1 MKLRWN
7 LRTGFERYLTS
18 WRSADDPSP
27 GDSTYRLDITELP
40 QLILR
45 TGSKKVARSGPWNGY
60 RFGGIPLIQN
70 SIFIPRLVDNQD
82 ELYFTYNPFNTTVI
96 TRLVLDRS
104 GTIHHYVWNEGRN
117 EWCVMYSWP
126 FNLCD
131 NYEECGVNGN
141 CRISKT
147 PICGCLKGYVPKS
160 QDEWNTPQTTEC
172 IKKLPSDCPRGEGFL
187 KLPRMKLPDI
197 DWYNESM
204 NLKECKTA
212 CTKNCSCRAY
222 ANSNLT
228 RGGTGCLMWFKDL
241 TDMEECSKQYT
252 WGQDIFLRVP
262 ASELA
267 KLPLEASS
275 TSSPGFIHHR
285 EMFD

>member
-1 MKLRWN
+1 
-7 LRTGFERYLTS
+7 
-18 WRSADDPSP
+18 
-27 GDSTYRLDITELP
+27 
-40 QLILR
+40 
-45 TGSKKVARSGPWNGY
+45 
-60 RFGGIPLIQN
+60 
-70 SIFIPRLVDNQD
+70 
-82 ELYFTYNPFNTTVI
+82 
-96 TRLVLDRS
+96 
-104 GTIHHYVWNEGRN
+104 
-117 EWCVMYSWP
+117 MYSWP

-172 IKKLPSDCPRGEGFL
+172 IKKLPSDCPSGEGFL

-197 DWYNESM
+197 DW
-204 NLKECKTA
+204 
-212 CTKNCSCRAY
+212 AY
-222 ANSNLT
+222 ANSDLT
-228 RGGTGCLMWFKDL
+228 GGGTGCLMCFKDL
-241 TDMEECSKQYT
+241 TDMGECSKQYT